1 MSTQAKGIRNTIAA
15 ILVFILIVILGFIW
29 RMDQP
34 VVMDAAKLRANN
46 AVLLNKPR
54 IFSDFDLVDHNG
66 EAFTKERLKG
76 QWSIVFFAFTNCP
89 DICPTTLST
98 LNDMYRKLKD
108 DEKETLQIILITL
121 DAERDTVEK
130 LAEYVPYFNP
140 EFIGV
145 TGNRH
150 LIRRLTAEVNVAHN
164 KVPLEGDDYTI
175 DHSTQLVL
183 INPEGDYHGFFK
195 APHSEIT
202 LRSTW
207 RSMYGIF

>member
-1 MSTQAKGIRNTIAA
+1 MTTQAKGIRNTIVA
-15 ILVFILIVILGFIW
+15 ILVFILMVILGFIW

-66 EAFTKERLKG
+66 EGFTKERLKG

-108 DEKETLQIILITL
+108 DEKETLQIIMITL
-121 DAERDTVEK
+121 DAERDTVEQ

-150 LIRRLTAEVNVAHN
+150 LIKRLTAEVNVAHN

-195 APHSEIT
+195 APHSEI
-202 LRSTW
+202 
-207 RSMYGIF
+207 